1 MNQSRYVLDFATKK
15 AYNIEKNKKNEIDR
29 GIRMKKHCNVLI
41 MSVTAGNGHNSAAA
55 ALKEQFDRMEIA
67 CHIMDLFQYLSPM
80 AAKLISDGYDQLTKR
95 FRLVWKIGYGVALHD
110 TTFKIPPRLI
120 ASPSNL
126 QSMEQYLHDQDITHV
141 VFTHPFA
148 GVLLQT
154 LKNYQAIGLPTFGV
168 LTDFTIHPYWCD
180 CTANDYFILP
190 HAALIPA
197 AEKIGFRKKQLKD
210 FGIPVS
216 TAFAERPEK
225 LTARE
230 LLEMPTDLP
239 TVLVM
244 GGGVGYGNLVKTV
257 QEIDEHAQ
265 YPMQIIVVCG
275 RNTESREELLQ
286 LQAAGSFSHVVHIY
300 GFTRQVPLLMAA
312 SDCIITK
319 PGGITTAEA
328 LAASL
333 PIVVS
338 KPIPGQEEK
347 NVDFLMQYDAV
358 CVPEKYR
365 LSGACA
371 ADLLFDT
378 TKLQQFVQHASQI
391 AKPYAARDI
400 CEFVR
405 QCE

>member
-1 MNQSRYVLDFATKK
+1 
-15 AYNIEKNKKNEIDR
+15 
-29 GIRMKKHCNVLI
+29 MKKHCNVLI
-41 MSVTAGNGHNSAAA
+41 LSVTAGNGHNSAAA
-55 ALKEQFDRMEIA
+55 ALKEQFDRMGTA
-67 CHIMDLFQYLSPM
+67 CHIMDLFQYLSPT

-120 ASPSNL
+120 ASSSNL
-126 QSMEQYLHDQDITHV
+126 QSMEQYLHDQDVTHV

-154 LKNYQAIGLPTFGV
+154 LKHYQAITLPTFGV

-190 HAALIPA
+190 HTALIPA
-197 AEKIGFRKKQLKD
+197 AKKKGFHEKQLKD
-210 FGIPVS
+210 FGIPIS
-216 TAFAERPEK
+216 AAFAERPDK
-225 LTARE
+225 IMVRE
-230 LLEMPTDLP
+230 MLEMPIDLP

-257 QEIDEHAQ
+257 QETDHHAE

-275 RNTESREELLQ
+275 RNTESRDILLQ
-286 LQAAGSFSHVVHIY
+286 LQASGSFSHVVHIY
-300 GFTRQVPLLMAA
+300 GFTRQVPILMAA

-347 NVDFLMQYDAV
+347 NVDFLMQYDAI

-365 LSGACA
+365 FSGACA

-378 TKLQQFVQHASQI
+378 KRLKQLVQNASQI

-400 CEFVR
+400 CEFVQ

>member
-1 MNQSRYVLDFATKK
+1 MKYVLDFSAKK
-15 AYNIEKNKKNEIDR
+15 AYNIEKYKKNKIDR
-29 GIRMKKHCNVLI
+29 GIHMKQHHNVLI
-41 MSVTAGNGHNSAAA
+41 LSVTAGNGHNSAAA
-55 ALKEQFDRMEIA
+55 ALKEQFDRMGIA
-67 CHIMDLFQYLSPM
+67 CHIMDLFQYLSPI

-126 QSMEQYLHDQDITHV
+126 QSMEQYLQDQDITHV

-154 LKNYQAIGLPTFGV
+154 LKHYQAIALPTFGI

-190 HAALIPA
+190 HAGLISA
-197 AEKIGFRKKQLKD
+197 AEKIGFRTKQLKD

-216 TAFAERPEK
+216 TAFAEHPEK
-225 LTARE
+225 VTVRKRLN
-230 LLEMPTDLP
+230 MPTHLP
-239 TVLVM
+239 TILVM

-257 QEIDEHAQ
+257 QEIDQYAQ
-265 YPMQIIVVCG
+265 SPVQIIVVCG
-275 RNTESREELLQ
+275 RNVESRKELLQ
-286 LQAAGSFSHVVHIY
+286 LQASGSFSHVVHIY
-300 GFTRQVPLLMAA
+300 GFTHQVPLLMAA

-319 PGGITTAEA
+319 PGGITMSEA

-333 PIVVS
+333 PIIVS

-347 NVDFLMQYDAV
+347 NVNFLMQYDV
-358 CVPEKYR
+358 ICVPEKYR
-365 LSGACA
+365 FSGACA
-371 ADLLFDT
+371 ANLVFDT
-378 TKLQQFVQHASQI
+378 ARLQQLVQHASQI

-400 CEFVR
+400 CEFVQ

>member
-1 MNQSRYVLDFATKK
+1 
-15 AYNIEKNKKNEIDR
+15 
-29 GIRMKKHCNVLI
+29 MKKYRNVLI
-41 MSVTAGNGHNSAAA
+41 LSVTAGNGHNSAAA
-55 ALKEQFDRMEIA
+55 ALKEQFDRMGTE
-67 CHIMDLFQYLSPM
+67 CHVMDLFQYLSPM

-110 TTFKIPPRLI
+110 TAFKIPPRLI
-120 ASPSNL
+120 ASTSNL
-126 QSMEQYLHDQDITHV
+126 QSMEQYLHDQNVTHV

-154 LKNYQAIGLPTFGV
+154 LKHCQAITLPTFGV

-190 HAALIPA
+190 HASLMPA
-197 AEKIGFRKKQLKD
+197 AEKKGFDMKQLKD

-216 TAFAERPEK
+216 SAFAEPPEK
-225 LTARE
+225 ITARKR
-230 LLEMPTDLP
+230 LEISTDLP
-239 TVLVM
+239 TALVM
-244 GGGVGYGNLVKTV
+244 GGGIGYGNLVKTV
-257 QEIDEHAQ
+257 QEIDQYAQ
-265 YPMQIIVVCG
+265 NPMQIIVVCG
-275 RNTESREELLQ
+275 RNIESQDTLLQ
-286 LQAAGSFSHVVHIY
+286 LQASGSFSHAVYIY
-300 GFTRQVPLLMAA
+300 GFTQQVPLLMAA

-333 PIVVS
+333 PIIVS

-365 LSGACA
+365 FSGACA
-371 ADLLFDT
+371 ADLLFDNIR
-378 TKLQQFVQHASQI
+378 LRQLVRHASQV

-400 CEFVR
+400 CEFVQ